1 MSSLIPAGLLRA
13 GLFRPG
19 CVGSVLAML
28 LAGLPV
34 SATAADE
41 PLAPLQPPRWSQ
53 ASADDAASA
62 AISDAAALARWWVVF
77 DDAELAAQIEQAL
90 RSGHSVRS
98 AAAAVE
104 QARALRDVAQA
115 GRWPELG
122 ASASVQRSRTAADAS
137 RTWRAG
143 LDAGWD
149 ADLFGRQAAQADAG
163 DADWLAARYRL
174 EQARVELA
182 AEVALSYIDLRGLQA
197 RLAIARA
204 SLAAQQETLQITD
217 WRVRA
222 GLASS
227 LDLEQ
232 ARAAAEQTR
241 AQLPALQASLLKA
254 AHALAVLGGQAPAAT
269 QALLQSV
276 QPVPLPTAA
285 LALSFPAD
293 TLRQRADL
301 RASEQR
307 VRAALARVQQADAAR
322 WPGLRLSGSIGLAAA
337 RPSELFDATSIARSL
352 LATLSA
358 SLFDG
363 GAARAQ
369 LRAQQAALDQ
379 ARVGHESALLGALQ
393 QVEDAL
399 AALGGDRERLARL
412 QAAVEAAA
420 NAELLA
426 RQRYASGL
434 IDFRTVLDTQRTL
447 LSVQS
452 DLESTR
458 AALAADHVRLY
469 LALGGGWSDTLTSES
484 R

>member
-1 MSSLIPAGLLRA
+1 M
-13 GLFRPG
+13 
-19 CVGSVLAML
+19 
-28 LAGLPV
+28 
-34 SATAADE
+34 
-41 PLAPLQPPRWSQ
+41 
-53 ASADDAASA
+53 
-62 AISDAAALARWWVVF
+62 
-77 DDAELAAQIEQAL
+77 
-90 RSGHSVRS
+90 
-98 AAAAVE
+98 
-104 QARALRDVAQA
+104 
-115 GRWPELG
+115 
-122 ASASVQRSRTAADAS
+122 
-137 RTWRAG
+137 
-143 LDAGWD
+143 
-149 ADLFGRQAAQADAG
+149 
-163 DADWLAARYRL
+163 
-174 EQARVELA
+174 
-182 AEVALSYIDLRGLQA
+182 
-197 RLAIARA
+197 
-204 SLAAQQETLQITD
+204 
-217 WRVRA
+217 
-222 GLASS
+222 
-227 LDLEQ
+227 
-232 ARAAAEQTR
+232 
-241 AQLPALQASLLKA
+241 
-254 AHALAVLGGQAPAAT
+254 
-269 QALLQSV
+269 
-276 QPVPLPTAA
+276 
-285 LALSFPAD
+285 
-293 TLRQRADL
+293 
-301 RASEQR
+301 
-307 VRAALARVQQADAAR
+307 RAALARVQQADAAR